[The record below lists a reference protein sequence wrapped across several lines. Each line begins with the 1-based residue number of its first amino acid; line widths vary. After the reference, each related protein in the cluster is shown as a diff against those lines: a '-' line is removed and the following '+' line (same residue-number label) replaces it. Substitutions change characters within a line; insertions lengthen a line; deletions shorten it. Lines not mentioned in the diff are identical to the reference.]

1 MPPITALGVPTAATV
16 AEPEPSATSPEL
28 AAAVAPLP
36 NATLPTR
43 PDAPAVEPLPSA
55 TEPWPIALL
64 LLPIATAPAAWLAA
78 VAVAVPS
85 LLAMLLAPPVKAPVP
100 LA

>member
-1 MPPITALGVPTAATV
+1 MPTAV
-16 AEPEPSATSPEL
+16 AVTEPEPSATSPEL
-28 AAAVAPLP
+28 AVAVAPLP
-36 NATLPTR
+36 SATLPAR
-43 PDAPAVEPLPSA
+43 PAAPAVEPLPSA
-55 TEPWPIALL
+55 TEPCPTALL
-64 LLPIATAPAAWLAA
+64 LLPMATAPAAWFAA